1 MVETAM
7 SENDSIAEAEARI
20 CEEFALFDDPRD
32 RLEYLI
38 ELGRKLPPLDEATK
52 TEANRVRGC
61 QSQVWLVARYES
73 ACDRLNFA
81 ADSDA
86 IIVRGLIAL
95 LLRLYDGRRP
105 QEIVSHE
112 PRVFEAIGLGRLL
125 TPGRQNGLWSMIG
138 RIREIAAIYAGR
150 TQAAAAGG

>member
-1 MVETAM
+1 MPQTGT
-7 SENDSIAEAEARI
+7 IAEEEARI
-20 CEEFALFDDPRD
+20 GEEFELFDEPRD

-38 ELGRKLPPLDEATK
+38 ELGKQLPPLDERAK
-52 TEANRVRGC
+52 IDANLVRGC
-61 QSQVWLVARYES
+61 QSRVWLVARYDEAS
-73 ACDRLNFA
+73 DRLALA

-105 QEIVSHE
+105 AEIATHQ

-125 TPGRQNGLWSMIG
+125 TPGRQNGLWSMIR
-138 RIREIAAIYAGR
+138 RIHEIAAIYAGKAAP
-150 TQAAAAGG
+150 AAAAGR

>member
-1 MVETAM
+1 M
-7 SENDSIAEAEARI
+7 SESESIAEAEARI
-20 CEEFALFDDPRD
+20 CEEFALFEDPRD

-38 ELGRKLPPLDEATK
+38 ELGRNLPPLDDAAK

-61 QSQVWLVARYES
+61 QSQVWLVAHYD
-73 ACDRLNFA
+73 AGHDRLHLA

-105 QEIVSHE
+105 REIAEHE
-112 PRVFEAIGLGRLL
+112 PRVFEAMGLGRLL

-150 TQAAAAGG
+150 TPVATAGG